1 MMCGHA
7 RFPGAKD
14 PRELPATGLIH
25 NKKVIREETKQT
37 KMKRKGITILMLAS
51 AVVLLCGFQRRPKPV
66 HAEAFGRVDG
76 QQVELYTLTNR
87 QGVEAKITNYGATVV
102 SLKVPDREGRF
113 ADVLLGY
120 DTLEGYRQSTF
131 YVGPVIGRY
140 ANRIARGRFALNGK
154 EYKLAVNNGENHLHG
169 GLKGFDKV
177 VWKARPF
184 ASRDGAAVELTYLS
198 KDGEE
203 GYPGNLSVKV
213 VYTLTGKNELRMD
226 YSATTDR
233 DTVVNLTN
241 HAYFNLAGQGNGD
254 ILKHH
259 LTIDA
264 DRFLPADAKSI
275 PTGELRSVA
284 GTPFDFRAAKA
295 IGARIA
301 QDDEQLKFGNG
312 YDHTFVIRGRA
323 GALRRAATVSEP
335 STGRVLE
342 VWTTEPGMQLYTGNY
357 LENTMIGKGGKA
369 YGARQGFCL
378 ETQHFPDSP
387 NKPDFPTTVLRKGGH
402 FNSTTIYKF
411 FAGTGVAR

>member
-1 MMCGHA
+1 
-7 RFPGAKD
+7 
-14 PRELPATGLIH
+14 
-25 NKKVIREETKQT
+25 
-37 KMKRKGITILMLAS
+37 MKRKGITFVLLMF
-51 AVVLLCGFQRRPKPV
+51 AVVLLSGFQRRPRIGLVKTEP
-66 HAEAFGRVDG
+66 FGQVDG

-87 QGVEAKITNYGATVV
+87 AGAEAKITNYGATLV
-102 SLKVPDREGRF
+102 SLKVPDRNGRF
-113 ADVLLGY
+113 DDVLLGY
-120 DTLEGYRQSTF
+120 DTLEAYRQSTF

-140 ANRIARGRFALNGK
+140 ANRIARGRFELNGK
-154 EYKLAVNNGENHLHG
+154 EYTLAINNGENSLHG

-177 VWKARPF
+177 VWKASPLAIRTG
-184 ASRDGAAVELTYLS
+184 ASLELTYLS

-203 GYPGNLSVKV
+203 GYPGNLSVRV
-213 VYTLTGKNELRMD
+213 VYTLTERNELRID

-233 DTVVNLTN
+233 DTIINLTN

-259 LTIDA
+259 LTIHA
-264 DRFLPADAKSI
+264 EHFLPTDDKAI

-301 QDDEQLKFGNG
+301 QDEEQLKFGNG
-312 YDHTFVIRGRA
+312 YDHTFVINGRA
-323 GALRRAATVSEP
+323 GVLRRAATASEAT
-335 STGRVLE
+335 TGRVME

-357 LENTMIGKGGKA
+357 LENTMVGKGGKR
-369 YGARQGFCL
+369 YGQRQGFCL

-387 NKPDFPTTVLRKGGH
+387 NKPSFPSTVLRQDRR

-411 FAGTGVAR
+411 SAR